1 MYDKARLINTAHKL
15 ALYNSAFITLS
26 QSKYEQCVNL
36 CNTYIEMD
44 VNNAN
49 AFALRGTAYE
59 KSGNKKAALQD
70 YNAALAI
77 DPNNLPAKTGKQI
90 VSKN

>member
-15 ALYNSAFITLS
+15 ALYNSAFIALY
-26 QSKYEQCVNL
+26 QRKYEKCVDL

-44 VNNAN
+44 DNNAN
-49 AFALRGTAYE
+49 AFALRGAAYE

-70 YNAALAI
+70 YNAALDI
-77 DPNNLPAKTGKQI
+77 DPKNLPARTGKEML
-90 VSKN
+90 SGE

>member
-1 MYDKARLINTAHKL
+1 
-15 ALYNSAFITLS
+15 
-26 QSKYEQCVNL
+26 
-36 CNTYIEMD
+36 MD
-44 VNNAN
+44 DNNAN
-49 AFALRGTAYE
+49 AFALRGAAYE